1 MNTARLKNIVIAILA
16 LTNACLLILLVTRR
30 MQEKSARSRAV
41 TELVRL
47 YSAGGVE
54 LSPSVVPKNNEL
66 HAAADPARSIETES
80 AFAASILGTCLME
93 DVGGG
98 IYRYVGETG
107 QCLLRSSGSVEA
119 ELERAVDDP
128 EQFCRSFFSEY
139 GYTGMRLE
147 INGGSGEISGVRMLS
162 DSSMIFNAELTF
174 TFSEDTLTAVSG
186 LFVPPI
192 EAEEHGEG
200 VDGVTALA
208 RFLNYSEDS
217 GEVCTS
223 VESVRSG
230 YLLQNTASVSQHLI
244 PVWRITTDVNTYY
257 VNINTGEVTR
267 ET

>member
-16 LTNACLLILLVTRR
+16 LTNACLLILLVNRR
-30 MQEKSARSRAV
+30 VQENSARSRAV

-47 YSAGGVE
+47 YSAGGVK
-54 LSPSVVPKNNEL
+54 LSPSVVPKNSEL
-66 HAAADPARSIETES
+66 PAAADPARSIETES
-80 AFAASILGTCLME
+80 AFAASLLGPCRTE

-98 IYRYVGETG
+98 IYRYVGEAG

-128 EQFCRSFFSEY
+128 EKFCDSFFAQY
-139 GYTGMRLE
+139 GYAALKSE
-147 INGGSGEISGVRMLS
+147 LNAGGGEISGVRTLS
-162 DSSMIFNAELTF
+162 DGSTIFNAELTF
-174 TFSEDTLTAVSG
+174 TFSGNTLTEVSG

-192 EAEEHGEG
+192 EVGEHGKG

-208 RFLNYSEDS
+208 RFLNYSENS

-223 VESVRSG
+223 VEGVSRG

-244 PVWRITTDVNTYY
+244 PAWRITTDVNTYY